1 MTCMD
6 KKDIAH
12 YFSIYDSPEGRRPA
26 DRSTSAKKIG
36 PSDRDLMTMDKSES
50 YYFGVLNKIYLQNLL
65 YGWVANHE
73 TNLTS
78 ILT

>member
-1 MTCMD
+1 MGHFLVKFFNLITALV
-6 KKDIAH
+6 I
-12 YFSIYDSPEGRRPA
+12 YLYISIYDSPEGRRPA

-65 YGWVANHE
+65 HG
-73 TNLTS
+73 L
-78 ILT
+78 